1 MQLKFDNLEGG
12 IGDMSPASCSI
23 ADANKTFDL
32 EPDITSLRIKTG
44 GSLSCRY
51 KEIDTILGSKKRM
64 ITDVADGSII
74 TLFDKT
80 PTPKEDTDVVCPH
93 FMELKW
99 ANGCNFDCSWCYLNG
114 TLRFRPMGKDPYLKN
129 KDKIIS
135 HIEEYLRVE
144 ETPSVLNSGELSDS
158 LVYEGK
164 NFSLSKDIIPLFKE
178 QKKHKLLLV
187 SKSSNVS
194 GILKSE
200 SQKNIIASFSINALP
215 IAKRWEKKAPSPDLR
230 IKAAKKLHD
239 AGYKVRFR
247 IDPMVPIRT
256 WNKNYSDLVDMVY
269 QNLEPERIT
278 FGSLRGLQSTINF
291 CPDKSWTN
299 YLSDRS
305 NWGLKAPDEKRQKM
319 YNMLI
324 GKIHEYD
331 SKCDIAMCKETVG
344 MWREIDMD
352 WKKIKC
358 NCTL

>member
-1 MQLKFDNLEGG
+1 MDSFGG
-12 IGDMSPASCSI
+12 GTGDIMSPASCSI
-23 ADANKTFDL
+23 AIANKTFDL

-44 GSLSCRY
+44 GSLSSKFSR
-51 KEIDTILGSKKRM
+51 IDTIIGTQKRM

-80 PTPKEDTDVVCPH
+80 PIPKKDSDVVCPH

-114 TLRFRPMGKDPYLKN
+114 TLRFRPMGKNPYLKD
-129 KDKIIS
+129 KEKIIA
-135 HIEEYLRVE
+135 HIEEYLRAE
-144 ETPSVLNSGELSDS
+144 AKPSILNSGELSDS

-164 NFSLSKDIIPLFKE
+164 SFSLSKDIIPLFKE
-178 QKKHKLLLV
+178 QNKHKLLLV

-215 IAKRWEKKAPSPDLR
+215 IAKKWEKKAPSPDLR
-230 IKAAKKLHD
+230 IKAAKKLYD

-247 IDPMVPIRT
+247 IDPMVPMRT
-256 WNKNYSDLVDMVY
+256 WKKDYSDLVDMVY

-278 FGSLRGLQSTINF
+278 LGSLRGLQSTINF
-291 CPDKSWTN
+291 CPDKSWTS
-299 YLSDRS
+299 YLKDHS
-305 NWGLKAPDEKRQKM
+305 NWGLKAPDEIRQKM
-319 YNMLI
+319 YTMLI
-324 GKIHEYD
+324 DKIHEYD
-331 SKCDIAMCKETVG
+331 NKCDIAMCKETVG

>member
-12 IGDMSPASCSI
+12 TSDMSPASCTI

-32 EPDITSLRIKTG
+32 EPDITSLRIKNG
-44 GSLSCRY
+44 GSVSCVY
-51 KEIDTILGSKKRM
+51 QEIDTIIGGKKRM

-80 PTPKEDTDVVCPH
+80 PIPKEDTDVVCPH

-114 TLRFRPMGKDPYLKN
+114 TLRFRPMGKNPYLK
-129 KDKIIS
+129 DKEKILA
-135 HIEEYLRVE
+135 HLEEYLRTE
-144 ETPSVLNSGELSDS
+144 KTPSVLNSGELSDS

-164 NFSLSKDIIPLFKE
+164 SFSLSKDIIPLFKE
-178 QKKHKLLLV
+178 QKSHKLLLV

-200 SQKNIIASFSINALP
+200 SQKSIIASFSINALP

-239 AGYKVRFR
+239 AGYKVRLR
-247 IDPMVPIRT
+247 IDPMVPIQT
-256 WNKNYSDLVDMVY
+256 WEKDYSDLVDMVY
-269 QNLEPERIT
+269 HNLKPERIT

-299 YLSDRS
+299 YLKDRS
-305 NWGLKAPDEKRQKM
+305 NWGLKAPDDKRKEM
-319 YNMLI
+319 YMMLI
-324 GKIHEYD
+324 DKIREYD
-331 SKCDIAMCKETVG
+331 SDCDIAMCKETVG